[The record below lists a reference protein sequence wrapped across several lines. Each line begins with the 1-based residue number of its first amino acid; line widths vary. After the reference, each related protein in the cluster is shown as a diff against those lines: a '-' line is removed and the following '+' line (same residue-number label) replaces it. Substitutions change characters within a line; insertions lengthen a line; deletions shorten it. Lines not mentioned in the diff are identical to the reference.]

1 MARSFIWKSRG
12 RRILVIDDD
21 EDFRRGL
28 AENLR
33 DDGYAVQEYA
43 AAGEV
48 PPQLSGIDLVITD
61 YWMAGENGLSFAHR
75 FRTEHPS
82 VPVVM
87 ITAHSTPEVEKEAAA
102 SGFISMLHKPVRYEH
117 VHRLIENLAGQ
128 NAS

>member
-1 MARSFIWKSRG
+1 MARSFIWTSRG

-21 EDFRRGL
+21 ENFRRGL

-48 PPQLSGIDLVITD
+48 PPQLSGIELVITD
-61 YWMAGENGLSFAHR
+61 YLMAGENGLTFARR
-75 FRTEHPS
+75 FHAVHPS

-87 ITAHSTPEVEKEAAA
+87 ITAHTTPEVEKEAGA
-102 SGFISMLHKPVRYEH
+102 GFICVLHKPVRYER
-117 VHRLIENLAGQ
+117 VQRLVEHLAGH